1 MTGTTPSGLSA
12 AEMSSIAA
20 AAGIPP
26 KPDRATAEAYLA
38 ELRAIE
44 PLLVDEDNT
53 DKAIDRG
60 RNQCS
65 AIPNHAGDQAKLVE
79 LTNTRFTAPGHA
91 SGFGPEVAE
100 QVLAVVRKHLCP
112 TY

>member
-1 MTGTTPSGLSA
+1 
-12 AEMSSIAA
+12 MSSIAA

-26 KPDRATAEAYLA
+26 KPDEATRAAYLD

-44 PLLVDEDNT
+44 PLLVDEDNL
-53 DKAIDRG
+53 DKAVDRG

-65 AIPNHAGDQAKLVE
+65 SIPHHRDDQAKLIE
-79 LTNTRFTAPGHA
+79 LTNTRFTAPGH
-91 SGFGPEVAE
+91 SGGFGTAVAE
-100 QVLAVVRKHLCP
+100 RVFVVVRKHLCP